1 VTGSRLFPI
10 GAAAGLI
17 GLVLVVL
24 ETTRTLTDNTL
35 GTLGEVLLWV
45 GVGLVFVGGLLLLT
59 AIVRA
64 PADHAPAD
72 HALGDHAPADRAG
85 AP

>member
-1 VTGSRLFPI
+1 VPGSRLFPI

-35 GTLGEVLLWV
+35 GTLGAVLLWV
-45 GVGLVFVGGLLLLT
+45 GVGLVIVGGLLLL
-59 AIVRA
+59 ASIARA
-64 PADHAPAD
+64 PADRSGPLNGGQPAD
-72 HALGDHAPADRAG
+72 G
-85 AP
+85 

>member
-1 VTGSRLFPI
+1 VPGSRLFPI

-35 GTLGEVLLWV
+35 GTLGAVLLWV
-45 GVGLVFVGGLLLLT
+45 GVGLVIVGGLLLL
-59 AIVRA
+59 ASIARAPAARA
-64 PADHAPAD
+64 PADRSGPLNGGQPAD
-72 HALGDHAPADRAG
+72 G
-85 AP
+85 